1 MNPVME
7 PKVIWHSHP
16 SLPCF
21 PTSLWVDVVVYHI
34 LSGFSV
40 FKPNFIQFLLLR
52 SAYSF
57 AVNDL
62 APLDFAN
69 IIWFQHW
76 FHGLTCGISEGYILR
91 KTDDAALEFPIHHP
105 GKFFKHRSIDARVK
119 PARASQILHTLP
131 PKKESIKTTIFYRSV
146 AGFSNFDQFLP
157 CLADLAIN
165 W

>member
-1 MNPVME
+1 MWNVHE
-7 PKVIWHSHP
+7 PSHGTEGDVTFP

-34 LSGFSV
+34 LSG
-40 FKPNFIQFLLLR
+40 QFLLLR

-69 IIWFQHW
+69 IRFQHW

-105 GKFFKHRSIDARVK
+105 GKFFKHRNIDARVK

-131 PKKESIKTTIFYRSV
+131 PKKQSIKATIFYRSV

-165 W
+165 